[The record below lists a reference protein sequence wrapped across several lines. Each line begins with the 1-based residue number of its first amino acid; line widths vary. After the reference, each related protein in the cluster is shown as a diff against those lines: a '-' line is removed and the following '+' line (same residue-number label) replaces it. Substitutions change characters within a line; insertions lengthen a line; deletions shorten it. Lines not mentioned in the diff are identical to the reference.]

1 MRVHYVI
8 LLLYVLEISN
18 KFKNERE
25 DSFEESLI
33 KKKHRHLMKT
43 SKNFKHDAIIF
54 PLNIFVNIPLVKS
67 QNIKHN

>member
-33 KKKHRHLMKT
+33 KKKT
-43 SKNFKHDAIIF
+43 PSFDE
-54 PLNIFVNIPLVKS
+54 NIQEL
-67 QNIKHN
+67 

>member
-1 MRVHYVI
+1 MQVHYVI

-33 KKKHRHLMKT
+33 KKKKT
-43 SKNFKHDAIIF
+43 PSFDE
-54 PLNIFVNIPLVKS
+54 NIQEL
-67 QNIKHN
+67 

>member
-1 MRVHYVI
+1 MI

-18 KFKNERE
+18 QFKNESE

-33 KKKHRHLMKT
+33 FKKKHHHLMKT

-54 PLNIFVNIPLVKS
+54 PLNMC
-67 QNIKHN
+67 